1 MRAIVHAKVVLPDRV
16 LENGTVLI
24 NGQKI
29 QAVGTDIE
37 LPAGTEV
44 VDAAGCYVGP
54 GFVDIHIHGSG
65 IEKKRWPDDP
75 ESVAQYHLRHG
86 TTAINACL
94 GYSTPKQELIAQTKM
109 IQSLIDS
116 GKLPSVYGVGFEG
129 PYINPHE
136 GANTE
141 KNDRCGPDEDEYT
154 QLYEACRGHVLQW
167 MYAPEMDRDGRFGDF
182 LRDHNVVTAVGHTEA
197 SPAQIRA
204 AVDKGA
210 TIATHLFDA
219 MGCWRGTDSINETGI
234 IQDTAADGCLICPE
248 LTYEII
254 PDSRGVH
261 VKPANMKLTYMLAG
275 PHRVAIITDCTTIN
289 YDPADY
295 PPEDKHSAPD
305 LNYNENGELSGSVLT
320 MDRAFRNFMKHTGS
334 SVIDTFLM
342 AATTP
347 AKAVRIDRVTGS
359 VVPGKYADLVIMDS
373 EFNLKQ
379 TIFHGEP
386 VK

>member
-44 VDAAGCYVGP
+44 LDAAGCYVGP

-129 PYINPHE
+129 PYINPE
-136 GANTE
+136 KGANSHLNAR
-141 KNDRCGPDEDEYT
+141 KGPDEDEYT
-154 QLYEACRGHVLQW
+154 QLYEACHGHVFQW

-182 LRDHNVVTAVGHTEA
+182 LRDHNVVTAVGHT
-197 SPAQIRA
+197 
-204 AVDKGA
+204 G
-210 TIATHLFDA
+210 
-219 MGCWRGTDSINETGI
+219 
-234 IQDTAADGCLICPE
+234 
-248 LTYEII
+248 
-254 PDSRGVH
+254 
-261 VKPANMKLTYMLAG
+261 
-275 PHRVAIITDCTTIN
+275 
-289 YDPADY
+289 
-295 PPEDKHSAPD
+295 
-305 LNYNENGELSGSVLT
+305 
-320 MDRAFRNFMKHTGS
+320 FR
-334 SVIDTFLM
+334 
-342 AATTP
+342 
-347 AKAVRIDRVTGS
+347 
-359 VVPGKYADLVIMDS
+359 
-373 EFNLKQ
+373 
-379 TIFHGEP
+379 
-386 VK
+386 

>member
-1 MRAIVHAKVVLPDRV
+1 MKAIINAKAVLPAGV
-16 LENGTVLI
+16 IENCTILI
-24 NGQKI
+24 DGEKLT
-29 QAVGTDIE
+29 AVGQDIN

-44 VDAAGCYVGP
+44 KDVGGNWVGP
-54 GFVDIHIHGSG
+54 GFVDIHVHANGRGNQWFS
-65 IEKKRWPDDP
+65 EDP
-75 ESVAQYHLRHG
+75 KAVAEYHLKHG
-86 TTAINACL
+86 TTAINAYL
-94 GYSTPKQELIAQTKM
+94 GYDMPKDALIQAARK
-109 IQSLIDS
+109 IQAVIDA
-116 GKLPSVYGVGFEG
+116 GIAPSIYGVGFEG

-219 MGCWRGTDSINETGI
+219 MGCWRGTGSIDETGI

-261 VKPANMKLTYMLAG
+261 VKPANMKLAYMLAG